1 MSTNLIKPTVGRVVW
16 YWPSPA
22 TMAVHDMFSNEP
34 TQPMA
39 AHVAYVWHDRMVNLV
54 AYDHKGKVHALPSV
68 SLIQPGD
75 DVPEG
80 RDFCQWMPHQV
91 KEQGQVI
98 TATVES
104 TEMPIASPAVLSL
117 EQAIREHQADVAP
130 RVTMEDIE
138 ANIKSEHCFT
148 AWDGVM
154 GVTYGNDF
162 VQDKVDSEGMAPG
175 DFVDSTAYESLRL
188 MTVCVLILR
197 NGFTVVGTS
206 AVASP
211 ANFNAEIGRRLAR
224 ERAIDQIWPLMGYD
238 LRTKLFLTERIQS
251 KSTEAQAETA

>member
-91 KEQGQVI
+91 KEQGQAI
-98 TATVES
+98 PATVFSKES
-104 TEMPIASPAVLSL
+104 ASLAVASL

-138 ANIKSEHCFT
+138 ANIASERYGTGADLTILNHSKAGVPAMTKSLELLT
-148 AWDGVM
+148 I
-154 GVTYGNDF
+154 
-162 VQDKVDSEGMAPG
+162 
-175 DFVDSTAYESLRL
+175 
-188 MTVCVLILR
+188 CVLVLR

-206 AVASP
+206 ACASP

-224 ERAIDQIWPLMGYD
+224 ERAIDQVWPLMGYD
-238 LRTKLFLTERIQS
+238 LRTQLFRAECL
-251 KSTEAQAETA
+251 KSAEAQAELA

>member
-16 YWPSPA
+16 YWPSLA
-22 TMAVHDMFSNEP
+22 TMNVHDMFSNEP

-104 TEMPIASPAVLSL
+104 TEKPIASPAVLSL

-138 ANIKSEHCFT
+138 ANIASQYFFT
-148 AWDGVM
+148 AADGAV
-154 GVTYGNDF
+154 GVFAHERAADG
-162 VQDKVDSEGMAPG
+162 KGMFPG
-175 DFVDSTAYESLRL
+175 DLPTYETPLRL
-188 MTVCVLILR
+188 LTFCVLVLR
-197 NGFTVVGTS
+197 NGFTVTGES
-206 AVASP
+206 ACASP

-224 ERAIDQIWPLMGYD
+224 ERAIDQVWPLMGYD
-238 LRTKLFLTERIQS
+238 LRTQLFRAECL
-251 KSTEAQAETA
+251 KSTEAQAELA

>member
-104 TEMPIASPAVLSL
+104 TEKPIASPAVLSL

-138 ANIKSEHCFT
+138 ANIDGEYYFT
-148 AWDGVM
+148 ARDGVQA
-154 GVTYGNDF
+154 TLHE
-162 VQDKVDSEGMAPG
+162 QDEL
-175 DFVDSTAYESLRL
+175 TRL
-188 MTVCVLILR
+188 TGAHSALGLLTFCVLVLK
-197 NGFTVVGTS
+197 NGFTVTGES
-206 AVASP
+206 ACASP

-238 LRTKLFLTERIQS
+238 LRTQLFRAERL
-251 KSTEAQAETA
+251 KSTEAQAEPA

>member
-16 YWPSPA
+16 YWPSLA
-22 TMAVHDMFSNEP
+22 TLTVRCMFSNDP

-39 AHVAYVWHDRMVNLV
+39 AHIAYVWHDRMVNLV
-54 AYDHKGKVHALPSV
+54 AYDHEGNVHALPSV
-68 SLIQPGD
+68 SLIQPGE

-104 TEMPIASPAVLSL
+104 TASPAVASL

-138 ANIKSEHCFT
+138 ANIASERYGTGADLTILSHSKAGVPAMTKSLELLT
-148 AWDGVM
+148 I
-154 GVTYGNDF
+154 
-162 VQDKVDSEGMAPG
+162 
-175 DFVDSTAYESLRL
+175 
-188 MTVCVLILR
+188 CVLVLR

-238 LRTKLFLTERIQS
+238 LRTQLFRAECL
-251 KSTEAQAETA
+251 KSTEAQAELA

>member
-16 YWPSPA
+16 YWPSVA

-91 KEQGQVI
+91 KEQGQTLASVAL
-98 TATVES
+98 ATEKP
-104 TEMPIASPAVLSL
+104 TASPAVASL

-138 ANIKSEHCFT
+138 ANIASERYGT
-148 AWDGVM
+148 GADLTVLNRSTVGVPPM
-154 GVTYGNDF
+154 
-162 VQDKVDSEGMAPG
+162 SA
-175 DFVDSTAYESLRL
+175 SLEL
-188 MTVCVLILR
+188 LTICVLVLR

-206 AVASP
+206 ACASP

-238 LRTKLFLTERIQS
+238 LRTQLFRAERL
-251 KSTEAQAETA
+251 KSTEAQAEPA